1 MGSKKKSWQPKR
13 NEVMRAHIEQDGA
26 GAGFH
31 EIDEETAYA
40 RGWRRR
46 RKHKR
51 SLLEEYFEGEFD
63 DYDDDYDD
71 EE

>member
-1 MGSKKKSWQPKR
+1 MTSKKKMWQPKPR
-13 NEVMRAHIEQDGA
+13 NEIVQALIESEGA

-31 EIDEETAYA
+31 EVHESTAYA

-51 SLLEEYFEGEFD
+51 TLLEDYFEGEFD
-63 DYDDDYDD
+63 DFEDDDY